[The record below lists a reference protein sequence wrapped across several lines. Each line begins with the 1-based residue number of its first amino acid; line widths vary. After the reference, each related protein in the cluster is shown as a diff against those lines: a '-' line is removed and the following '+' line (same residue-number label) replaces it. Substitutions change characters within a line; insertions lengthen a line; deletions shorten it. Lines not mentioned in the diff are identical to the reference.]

1 MPRIK
6 TWRSALFAAL
16 DAHRGKPF
24 EWGVHDCAILA
35 ADAVAAMTGEDLAS
49 PYRGLYASAAEATA
63 LLEENGFAD
72 AVALAASRFEE
83 IAPAKASVGDL
94 AAVPVGGNSVPIALQ
109 GVGGLALGVVTG
121 AVVQVMGPRGLA
133 AVPLDAAVR
142 AFRVG

>member
-63 LLEENGFAD
+63 LLEGNGFAD

-83 IAPAKASVGDL
+83 
-94 AAVPVGGNSVPIALQ
+94 PVGGNSVPIALQ

-133 AVPLDAAVR
+133 DVPLDAAVR